1 MHACIL
7 VPESVCCVRSFSQS
21 VLSHTQWSC
30 DALWANQLLNVL
42 GIPSTGQSSAVVD
55 AYKCASVLV
64 QVACCFDYS
73 HRARCIFPGG
83 NQPTVA
89 LLRNLVPFG
98 HWPSSYITRLSYT
111 CCGRTN
117 IWGVSGIV
125 RSFLSS
131 LQHTSWM
138 CTTCGTVFL
147 CNNGFVGCA
156 KKENNKSVTKLMWPG
171 RLWRA
176 EVGQLC
182 LHQCLCLTSFELHFL
197 YLCND
202 SYWWALA
209 LESSVYSWGT
219 CWLRWH
225 CQVPKPATS
234 HKVSYSRCGESLQ
247 SSAFH
252 FWALCVTLMSLFKQ
266 LFDKT
271 CTRAAKA
278 SAFFFPLL
286 SFISFVPMQAYKCK
300 SKAGSEF
307 ISTCCFPDSLRLKE
321 VSELNMCMY
330 ATIDPQ

>member
-42 GIPSTGQSSAVVD
+42 GTPSTGQSSAVVD

-98 HWPSSYITRLSYT
+98 HWPSSYITSLSYT

-131 LQHTSWM
+131 LQHTPWM

-156 KKENNKSVTKLMWPG
+156 KKKKITRVSQNWCGLAACE
-171 RLWRA
+171 
-176 EVGQLC
+176 GQK
-182 LHQCLCLTSFELHFL
+182 
-197 YLCND
+197 
-202 SYWWALA
+202 W
-209 LESSVYSWGT
+209 
-219 CWLRWH
+219 
-225 CQVPKPATS
+225 
-234 HKVSYSRCGESLQ
+234 VSYACI
-247 SSAFH
+247 SA
-252 FWALCVTLMSLFKQ
+252 
-266 LFDKT
+266 
-271 CTRAAKA
+271 
-278 SAFFFPLL
+278 
-286 SFISFVPMQAYKCK
+286 
-300 SKAGSEF
+300 
-307 ISTCCFPDSLRLKE
+307 
-321 VSELNMCMY
+321 Y
-330 ATIDPQ
+330 A

>member
-219 CWLRWH
+219 CWLCWH

-278 SAFFFPLL
+278 SAFFF
-286 SFISFVPMQAYKCK
+286 SFAFFY
-300 SKAGSEF
+300 F
-307 ISTCCFPDSLRLKE
+307 ICPNASL
-321 VSELNMCMY
+321 
-330 ATIDPQ
+330 